1 MVLKERIRLAGSS
14 ALARFRRTAEHKPLA
29 KATYAELFF
38 DLVFIFCMR
47 SILPIIT
54 DVEAATVD
62 WYMYYTF
69 AFTFVL
75 MLQIWF
81 NSTIFMNRFGTGGP
95 ADIAYLFTTMFLLFV
110 MTQAIS
116 TGWEHYAI
124 YNVCWIL
131 TIVNT
136 MAHWTIRYKRIA
148 NPSPAMVKDAKLVLG
163 SLGIQALLI
172 ALSHLF
178 PHNPAQVVCLIGL
191 LFGFT
196 FWFTGTEERLNHENR
211 EHLSE
216 RCALLMVLTFGETL
230 IGYAYLMTTDLNL
243 FSPIMY
249 FLLIVGMFLVY
260 LNEITNLLDLGTL
273 RSGTGFMA
281 ISAWLTFC
289 VANVTAGFEMS
300 LRGMR
305 LMFMDGG
312 FYFGLSVVV
321 FLLSLML
328 FTPMNKDKHPPFW
341 WMNARVAACLLVL
354 AQTSVISHEAKKL
367 LTSVLAG
374 DMSHVVVGEE
384 FAGAMMVVSVVAV
397 YAVLAIDRLVLRRLK
412 RKAAAEVA
420 AAGERAAH
428 GAGAEVAS
436 VGDANEAGEEL
447 L

>member
-1 MVLKERIRLAGSS
+1 MGLKERIQQTGSS
-14 ALARFRRTAEHKPLA
+14 AMARFRLTAEHKPLA

-54 DVEAATVD
+54 DAEGATVG
-62 WYMYYTF
+62 WYTYYTF
-69 AFTFVL
+69 TFTFVL

-95 ADIAYLFTTMFLLFV
+95 ADIVYLFTTMFLLFV

-116 TGWEHYAI
+116 TGWEHYVI
-124 YNVCWIL
+124 YNVCWML
-131 TIVNT
+131 TIANT
-136 MAHWTIRYKRIA
+136 MVHWFIRYKRIA
-148 NPSPAMVKDAKLVLG
+148 NPSAIMVKDTKLVLG
-163 SLGIQALLI
+163 SLGIQVLLI
-172 ALSHLF
+172 AASHLL
-178 PHNPAQVVCLIGL
+178 PSVPAQVVCLAGL

-196 FWFTGTEERLNHENR
+196 FWFTGTEDRLNHENR

-230 IGYAYLMTTDLNL
+230 IGYAHVVTTDLNL

-300 LRGMR
+300 LHGKQ

-328 FTPMNKDKHPPFW
+328 FFPLNKDKRPPLW
-341 WMNARVAACLLVL
+341 WTGARVAACLLVL
-354 AQTSVISHEAKKL
+354 AQTSVISLEAKRL
-367 LTSVLAG
+367 VTGMLAG
-374 DMSHVVVGEE
+374 DIGNVVVGEE
-384 FAGAMMVVSVVAV
+384 FAAAMMTVSVVAV
-397 YAVLAIDRLVLRRLK
+397 YAVLAIDRVALRRLQ
-412 RKAAAEVA
+412 RKAAAEGAQAAGA
-420 AAGERAAH
+420 AAEGGE
-428 GAGAEVAS
+428 G
-436 VGDANEAGEEL
+436 GEGTGL
-447 L
+447 LDE